1 MFGGFSTKN
10 GETSFAFP
18 STPPPPRTPKEWK
31 TTMVEVKRLYL
42 NRQYKQ
48 CAARA
53 VELLE
58 TIKGTNASV
67 DGLSISPGFDD

>member
-1 MFGGFSTKN
+1 M
-10 GETSFAFP
+10 A
-18 STPPPPRTPKEWK
+18 
-31 TTMVEVKRLYL
+31 EVKRLYL

-58 TIKGTNASV
+58 TTKGTNASV